1 MQSITR
7 VHLMDYHA
15 GRATPLQA
23 RLIEEW
29 LQQPENRT
37 LFYETLHAWE
47 SQQLQYVADTETALE
62 RYQLFM
68 QQGNQP
74 MEARPVSRRLW
85 SWKPWFA
92 AAGVLLLCSGWLFRD
107 TLQYKT
113 YQTEYSQ
120 VLPVELPDGSHVTLN
135 ANSTLKYPR
144 FDFGNGPRNVILN
157 GEARFSVVHTKD
169 HRRFV
174 VKTDRNLD
182 VEVLGT
188 EFVVFNRER
197 GTRVVLMQGKV
208 QLNFQKQGRTLTMKP
223 GDQVTLTPVGSF
235 ALTKQ
240 PKPEEV
246 AAWTQHRYVFADT
259 KLSEIAQLMKENYGY
274 EVKIPNQN
282 LAQRMVSG
290 TFNAKDGNELLNALQ
305 LVLNLN
311 VERVGK
317 RITLTEKN

>member
-1 MQSITR
+1 M
-7 VHLMDYHA
+7 
-15 GRATPLQA
+15 QA

-74 MEARPVSRRLW
+74 MAVKPVSRRLW
-85 SWKPWFA
+85 SWKPWLA

-317 RITLTEKN
+317 RITLTEKTNPTSYDYL